1 MTEKINSNNRIVIF
15 AAFDKDCCV
24 KDYVI
29 SYLKY
34 LKEVTRAIVFVA
46 DNKLVNE
53 SLNKLEPLVSHV
65 IAQKHGEYDF
75 GSYKRGILWAKAQ
88 GLLEKYD
95 ELILCNDS
103 CFCAYSLKK
112 TFDKMSAKDCDFW
125 AMTGSNEVKPH
136 LQSSFL
142 VFKKSVFL
150 TQDFIHYFEM
160 VGVKD
165 NFWEI
170 VTCYE
175 IPLKEYFEN
184 LGFKS
189 DFVFTINTPRKVG
202 VGGGQAKVY
211 NPTLYPV
218 MCLKHGVPLI
228 KRKIFVNVTH
238 IQQSTSFIKTVLYLK
253 FKYPKTYQYV
263 KELLRQTFAKSKVTG
278 ALTAIENPKAAQ
290 NIETVAVNDGGEN
303 KKLVGKSRIVL
314 AATKLQFKPRID
326 SFKNKLSFLVTVYKK
341 ILRFIYRKE
350 VSKRGLVKHRFL
362 SIPFIV
368 YRKHI

>member
-1 MTEKINSNNRIVIF
+1 
-15 AAFDKDCCV
+15 
-24 KDYVI
+24 
-29 SYLKY
+29 
-34 LKEVTRAIVFVA
+34 
-46 DNKLVNE
+46 
-53 SLNKLEPLVSHV
+53 
-65 IAQKHGEYDF
+65 
-75 GSYKRGILWAKAQ
+75 
-88 GLLEKYD
+88 
-95 ELILCNDS
+95 
-103 CFCAYSLKK
+103 
-112 TFDKMSAKDCDFW
+112 
-125 AMTGSNEVKPH
+125 
-136 LQSSFL
+136 
-142 VFKKSVFL
+142 
-150 TQDFIHYFEM
+150 
-160 VGVKD
+160 
-165 NFWEI
+165 
-170 VTCYE
+170 
-175 IPLKEYFEN
+175 
-184 LGFKS
+184 
-189 DFVFTINTPRKVG
+189 
-202 VGGGQAKVY
+202 
-211 NPTLYPV
+211 

-362 SIPFIV
+362 
-368 YRKHI
+368 